1 MIKHFLGSGSICPS
15 EATVR
20 HPIDLQKG
28 RDIQNIVDLP
38 PKCPKYQDAY
48 KRAIPVIPP
57 FRLRNTEFAHI
68 RINSVVI

>member
-1 MIKHFLGSGSICPS
+1 M
-15 EATVR
+15 R